1 MDDFGTG
8 YSSLSFLAELP
19 IDILK
24 VAKPFT
30 EGLGRSERDTAF
42 AEAIVPLGRT
52 VGMQINAETPSPAT
66 RPTSSICCASAP
78 RPRTAR
84 SSPSPRRHHVTV

>member
-30 EGLGRSERDTAF
+30 EGLGRSERDTSYV
-42 AEAIVPLGRT
+42 EHLPRLGTAPEDRK
-52 VGMQINAETPSPAT
+52 IIPFPA
-66 RPTSSICCASAP
+66 
-78 RPRTAR
+78 
-84 SSPSPRRHHVTV
+84 